1 MANYGARNGEEQSGE
16 KCPPGLHRA
25 ALVGMFDLGN
35 QPGFTAEDS
44 PQQKVALVWQV
55 DRADSKGR
63 PFTMLDTVASYL
75 SGPTA
80 KKKSKFA
87 ERVEALIARP
97 LTEDDLRVG
106 VDDSMLLGK
115 SAQLFVAPPG
125 EGGKWPKIV
134 QVIGLLGN
142 PPMGGLTLMGEGSM
156 PKHVEAFVVK
166 ARGKAVGGWK
176 APRADQAPTPTP
188 PNKSAPAATQGCALP
203 SHGTA
208 ADGTPL
214 PF

>member
-1 MANYGARNGEEQSGE
+1 MAIYGARNGDEQSGE
-16 KCPPGLHRA
+16 KCPPGLHKA
-25 ALVGMFDLGN
+25 VLVGMFDVGN
-35 QPGFTAEDS
+35 QPGFKAEDS
-44 PQQKVALVWQV
+44 PQHKVALVWQMGV
-55 DRADSKGR
+55 YDSKGR
-63 PFTMLDTVASYL
+63 AFQMIDSLAPYISAPS
-75 SGPTA
+75 A

-188 PNKSAPAATQGCALP
+188 PNKSAVAGAQGGALP